1 MGIIKKAKDKIID
14 VASDI
19 MSAPARMKAKKAMI
33 KADQDVADIK
43 MVREMKNVDSSD
55 MDWRDP
61 LFRAR
66 ANVSGLKFEAEY
78 ANKRANAKKN
88 K

>member
-1 MGIIKKAKDKIID
+1 MGIIRKAKNKIID
-14 VASDI
+14 ITSDI
-19 MSAPARMKAKKAMI
+19 MSAPARIKAKKSML
-33 KADQDVADIK
+33 KADQDIADLK
-43 MVREMKNVDSSD
+43 MVREMRGVDSSD

-66 ANVSGLKFEAEY
+66 ANVSGLKYEAEY
-78 ANKRANAKKN
+78 ARKRANAKSN

>member
-1 MGIIKKAKDKIID
+1 MAVVKKIKNKIID

-43 MVREMKNVDSSD
+43 MVREMKGVDSSD

-66 ANVSGLKFEAEY
+66 ANVSGLKYEAEY
-78 ANKRANAKKN
+78 ARKRANAKRN
-88 K
+88 N

>member
-1 MGIIKKAKDKIID
+1 MAIVKKIKNKIID

-43 MVREMKNVDSSD
+43 MVREMQGVDSSD

-66 ANVSGLKFEAEY
+66 ANVSGLKYEAEY
-78 ANKRANAKKN
+78 ARKRANAKRN

>member
-1 MGIIKKAKDKIID
+1 MGKIIKKIID

-43 MVREMKNVDSSD
+43 MVREMKSVDSSD

-66 ANVSGLKFEAEY
+66 ANVSGLKYEAEY
-78 ANKRANAKKN
+78 ARKRANAKRN
-88 K
+88 Q

>member
-1 MGIIKKAKDKIID
+1 MGKIIKKVID

-43 MVREMKNVDSSD
+43 MVREMKSVDSSN

-66 ANVSGLKFEAEY
+66 ANVSGLKYEAEY
-78 ANKRANAKKN
+78 ARKRANAKRN
-88 K
+88 N

>member
-1 MGIIKKAKDKIID
+1 
-14 VASDI
+14 

>member
-1 MGIIKKAKDKIID
+1 MGKIMKKVID

-43 MVREMKNVDSSD
+43 MVREMQGVDSSD

-66 ANVSGLKFEAEY
+66 ANVSGLKYEAEY
-78 ANKRANAKKN
+78 ARKRANAKRN
-88 K
+88 N